1 LTDIENVLMFWPRY
15 YCSLSIDVN
24 HRVREAAQIAHATIL
39 NRVGKAIAIHLK
51 EFAGPWFVSQYDTY
65 PPVASAATNSF
76 NVRTAFL
83 HLIIQNIILMR
94 IY

>member
-1 LTDIENVLMFWPRY
+1 MFWPRY